1 MAPPVFIDLETRS
14 ACDLRKEGS
23 IPYAAHPTTQIL
35 TAAWTEDYGETYHL
49 WLPGAVDG
57 IPDAQIKTQKLEGVE
72 IYTDA
77 SVPDELLALATR
89 PWMGHNT
96 WGFDRV
102 VWAALMPPEA
112 QPIKWHDTMPMAA
125 SVGLPQGLDAI
136 GKRLSGED
144 DGGKDKVG
152 KSMLKKHSRCKGP
165 HYPEDKNG
173 RKSDKLVD
181 DTSIMNVPVVAQMM
195 IGKYNIKDVQITVEL
210 AKLLEREVNLNA
222 SERRV
227 LMAHDSCNQR
237 GVRIDRDFV
246 RALEDLSVTSAAH
259 AFTRIAEITKDDKN
273 KLTDK
278 TLNSRP
284 TVLAWLEEKGVNLGK
299 SLAKGIIAK
308 FIDNN
313 TDTGDTWT
321 DDDEADLEDGD
332 TYDRDADTKESLNTN
347 LPTVISVLTLR
358 MSALRVTSGKIA
370 AARARCGKDG
380 RIRHWSSY
388 WAAHCAS
395 GDTEV
400 LTRDGW
406 VRLDK
411 WQGGEIAQW
420 SPDGSIEFLPAT
432 ANEFFTDEG
441 TVTHE
446 GPYTSGVF
454 TLGHKVPTLGWNDKL
469 VIKQAG
475 ELLEAPRTVLPL
487 SGVWKGSG
495 GLGPD
500 QIRLLVA
507 VQADGSWTEQE
518 GVRFSFKKVRKIE
531 RLRALLTSLGVKHTE
546 KTSTVRPDVT
556 HFRIRRED
564 VPVWLTRERKVFG
577 PWLLDTTEEA
587 RRAFLAELEH
597 WDGDR
602 TAWNVRYS
610 SKIPANHEWV
620 VTLAHLCGKSASTR
634 EDKGAARTVIR
645 EYNKTRT
652 QSKHWTAS
660 PPIPAVYC
668 PTTRTGFWLYRHNG
682 NIAVTH
688 NTGRWAG
695 RGIQPHNLP
704 RPKEGVDTW
713 DLCSLYEETKS
724 LSYDAVYARMPIS
737 ALNAEGK
744 PLYPRL
750 SVDDA
755 ASGLLRSIFIPDD
768 GDVFMAAD
776 LANIEARVLAW
787 LAGETWLMKAFWS
800 GEDPYMKMAEKI
812 FGGKSL
818 WKQYPDPQK
827 AGCFLPLKKHP
838 FRQVGKVV
846 SLGSG
851 YQLGADQFSVYA
863 AANRIDLAAVG
874 ATAPECIYSYRR
886 MHPAIAG
893 VEAGE
898 FEGRP
903 YFKGGLWD
911 QLNAA
916 AISACNGTP
925 SSVGGGKVHFEREG
939 PHLVVTLPSGR
950 RLVYRDADIRQK
962 DYFGKM
968 KDTVTYLSPRFGRKA
983 LYGGSL
989 AENIVQ
995 AISRDVLA
1003 YGFVLCEED
1012 DLPIVLHVH
1021 DELCSSAPEKR
1032 FPDFMSHVTTCPAW
1046 LTDFPLMAEGS
1057 CAPRYAKAAPPG
1069 VKETVYQN
1077 GEVKVS

>member
-1 MAPPVFIDLETRS
+1 MARNDSSPVFIDLETRS

-35 TAAWTEDYGETYHL
+35 TAAWTDDYGETYHL

-57 IPDAQIKTQKLEGVE
+57 IPDEQIKTQKLEGVE

-125 SVGLPQGLDAI
+125 SIGLPQGLDAI
-136 GKRLSGED
+136 GKRLSGEA

-152 KSMLKKHSRCKGP
+152 KSLLKKHSRCKGP

-173 RKSDKLVD
+173 VKSKKLVD
-181 DTSIMNVPVVAQMM
+181 DTSIVNVPVVAQMM
-195 IGKYNIKDVQITVEL
+195 IGRYNIKDVQITVEL
-210 AKLLEREVNLNA
+210 AKLLESEVNLNPA
-222 SERRV
+222 ERRV

-237 GVRIDRDFV
+237 GVRIDGDFV

-308 FIDNN
+308 FIDAN
-313 TDTGDTWT
+313 TTEDGSSRT
-321 DDDEADLEDGD
+321 DDDEADLEDDD
-332 TYDRDADTKESLNTN
+332 TGDRDADTKESLNPN
-347 LPTVISVLTLR
+347 LPTVVEVLTLR

-388 WAAHCAS
+388 WAAH
-395 GDTEV
+395 
-400 LTRDGW
+400 
-406 VRLDK
+406 
-411 WQGGEIAQW
+411 
-420 SPDGSIEFLPAT
+420 
-432 ANEFFTDEG
+432 
-441 TVTHE
+441 
-446 GPYTSGVF
+446 
-454 TLGHKVPTLGWNDKL
+454 
-469 VIKQAG
+469 
-475 ELLEAPRTVLPL
+475 
-487 SGVWKGSG
+487 
-495 GLGPD
+495 
-500 QIRLLVA
+500 
-507 VQADGSWTEQE
+507 
-518 GVRFSFKKVRKIE
+518 
-531 RLRALLTSLGVKHTE
+531 
-546 KTSTVRPDVT
+546 
-556 HFRIRRED
+556 
-564 VPVWLTRERKVFG
+564 
-577 PWLLDTTEEA
+577 
-587 RRAFLAELEH
+587 
-597 WDGDR
+597 
-602 TAWNVRYS
+602 
-610 SKIPANHEWV
+610 
-620 VTLAHLCGKSASTR
+620 
-634 EDKGAARTVIR
+634 
-645 EYNKTRT
+645 
-652 QSKHWTAS
+652 
-660 PPIPAVYC
+660 
-668 PTTRTGFWLYRHNG
+668 
-682 NIAVTH
+682 
-688 NTGRWAG
+688 TGRWAG

-724 LSYDAVYARMPIS
+724 LSYDAVHARMPIS

-755 ASGLLRSIFIPDD
+755 ASGLLRSIFIPND
-768 GDVFMAAD
+768 GETFMAAD
-776 LANIEARVLAW
+776 LANIEARILAW

-818 WKQYPDPQK
+818 WKQYPDPK
-827 AGCFLPLKKHP
+827 KKGEFLPLKKHP

-846 SLGSG
+846 ALGSG

-863 AANRIDLAAVG
+863 AANQIDLAAVG

-893 VEAGE
+893 VEAGD

-939 PHLVVTLPSGR
+939 RHLVVTLPSGR
-950 RLVYRDADIRQK
+950 RLVYRDAEVRQK

-1021 DELCSSAPEKR
+1021 DELCSSAAEDR

-1046 LTDFPLMAEGS
+1046 LTDFPLDAEGS
-1057 CAPRYAKAAPPG
+1057 CAPRYAKAPPPG
-1069 VKETVYQN
+1069 VKEVVYRN
-1077 GEVKVS
+1077 GELKA